1 MNSKY
6 GGHMGQQRL
15 IKTMKSS
22 GGGGGGVTANEITTL
37 TNRIDNLEKFSIQR
51 TLDVVVTDT
60 FKQNIN
66 IDLLTY
72 ESVQIDFLLKF
83 TGTNLVPL
91 KINPVNGIVEGA
103 WEEYNGR
110 IIGGNNG
117 SPTTLNKSSHNGVV
131 LHQLE
136 TQGMTAS
143 ISCKIFKVYD
153 AGVHFGRYS
162 FTSTGVYCYAGVG
175 HSRIDITAMVN
186 QFRPTALR
194 MFLPSSATLMSFS
207 YSIINDKLITS

>member
-1 MNSKY
+1 MHKY
-6 GGHMGQQRL
+6 NGTMGFQRL
-15 IKTMKSS
+15 IKTIKNS
-22 GGGGGGVTANEITTL
+22 GGGGGGEVTANEITAL
-37 TNRIDNLEKFSIQR
+37 TNRVVNLEKFSIQR
-51 TLDVVVTDT
+51 TLDVVVSNV
-60 FKQNIN
+60 FKQDIV

-83 TGTNLVPL
+83 TGSNLVPL

-110 IIGGNNG
+110 IIGGNTG
-117 SPTTLNKSSHNGVV
+117 SPTTLNKTSHNGVV

-153 AGVHFGRYS
+153 EGVHFGRYA
-162 FTSTGVYCYAGVG
+162 FTSTGVYCFAGVG